1 MAVFRLF
8 RAYHAALAV
17 LSILAY
23 LTGEAG
29 LIHAWLGYA
38 VAAVIVFR
46 LGWSV
51 VGPRHLG
58 ISRIFPDLEALR
70 GIRWI
75 DHPAVGKVLLSGIAI
90 NLLLATVTGLALDH
104 RPRRG
109 EAALMGTALADG
121 GERRGGR
128 EREREDGV
136 LEAIHET
143 TAELLFV
150 FVIGHAGFVLL
161 FRRPLARYMLFLAPP
176 PAAPRRRPS
185 DRP

>member
-46 LGWSV
+46 LAWSV

-90 NLLLATVTGLALDH
+90 NLLLATATGLALDH

-109 EAALMGTALADG
+109 EAALMGAAHADG
-121 GERRGGR
+121 GER
-128 EREREDGV
+128 EREQEGGI
-136 LEAIHET
+136 LEAIHEG
-143 TAELLFV
+143 TAELLFF

-176 PAAPRRRPS
+176 PAGPRRKPP

>member
-1 MAVFRLF
+1 MTVFRLF

-38 VAAVIVFR
+38 VAAVIAFR
-46 LGWSV
+46 LVWSV

-58 ISRIFPDLEALR
+58 ISRIFPDLEELR

-90 NLLLATVTGLALDH
+90 NLLLATATGLLLDH
-104 RPRRG
+104 RPRHG
-109 EAALMGTALADG
+109 EAALMGTARADG
-121 GERRGGR
+121 GERGGGR
-128 EREREDGV
+128 ERERGGDV
-136 LEAIHET
+136 LEEFHEA
-143 TAELLFV
+143 TAELLFL

-176 PAAPRRRPS
+176 PAGPRRTPP
-185 DRP
+185 DPP

>member
-8 RAYHAALAV
+8 RAYHAVLAV
-17 LSILAY
+17 LSILVY

-38 VAAVIVFR
+38 VAAVIAFR
-46 LGWSV
+46 LAWSV

-90 NLLLATVTGLALDH
+90 NLLLATATGLALDH
-104 RPRRG
+104 RPRQG
-109 EAALMGTALADG
+109 DAALMGTRARRWRRTPRRAGTRARRRCPGGDSRGHGRAVVSLRHRPCGLRAAVSTPLGALHVVLGAAAG
-121 GERRGGR
+121 G
-128 EREREDGV
+128 
-136 LEAIHET
+136 
-143 TAELLFV
+143 
-150 FVIGHAGFVLL
+150 
-161 FRRPLARYMLFLAPP
+161 PAPN
-176 PAAPRRRPS
+176 APRS
-185 DRP
+185 

>member
-8 RAYHAALAV
+8 RVYHAALAV
-17 LSILAY
+17 LAILAY

-38 VAAVIVFR
+38 VAAVIAFR
-46 LGWSV
+46 LAWSV

-58 ISRIFPDLEALR
+58 ISRIFPDLEELR

-90 NLLLATVTGLALDH
+90 NLLLATATGLALDH

-109 EAALMGTALADG
+109 EAALVGAAHADG

-128 EREREDGV
+128 ERDGGL
-136 LEAIHET
+136 LEEIHEA

-176 PAAPRRRPS
+176 PAAPRRRPP